1 MAEKIQTGA
10 VVETTTAAA
19 KAADTAPKTAP
30 AGLFQNSDKP
40 VNTANP
46 TRVKLITELVKDY
59 VAKTGTAVSDQDQ
72 VATAQRV
79 LYTAVKLLCMLN
91 GSDLTNV
98 SDFLVETI
106 STNKNGSFGMDYVFR
121 FIGGVSPTDRDCTT
135 RVLNLFV
142 QYAGLTNKSK
152 ISNFVD
158 VEYAVEKVADPIAK
172 KQLAAYFK

>member
-1 MAEKIQTGA
+1 MADEIKTGP

-19 KAADTAPKTAP
+19 KDADTAPKTAP
-30 AGLFQNSDKP
+30 ADLFQNSELP
-40 VNTANP
+40 VNSANP
-46 TRVKLITELVKDY
+46 TRVKLVTELVKDY
-59 VAKTGTAVSDQDQ
+59 VAKTGTTVSDQDQ
-72 VATAQRV
+72 VAAAQRG

-91 GSDLTNV
+91 GSDLTKV

-106 STNKNGSFGMDYVFR
+106 TNDKNGSFGMDYVFR
-121 FIGGVSPTDRDCTT
+121 YIGSVSPTDRDNTT

-152 ISNFVD
+152 LSNFVD
-158 VEYAVEKVADPIAK
+158 VEYAVGKVVDPIAK